1 MFKIPEKI
9 TTEYIL
15 SKVSQEE
22 IFERYG
28 VPVVSHKF
36 APPEFIRTPYNK
48 TCSFFYKDGRLV
60 LQDFAYKTFNCFDL
74 VREKYKCSYFE
85 ALLII
90 ANDFGLQTT
99 NIERKPLV
107 KEYSIET
114 KEKVSYQIC
123 KKNFTESELEF
134 WNLSDWKAT
143 QNVLNQYEIY
153 SISDLFINNNHFK
166 GNLKDTFAYR
176 LTQSDFQIYFPKSE
190 DRAKR
195 FRSSISIGIF
205 GKKYL
210 RKEPIIICKSYKDFF
225 YTRISGFNS
234 VCVIRENYRFT
245 QEEITYLKRFSESIY
260 IYFDA
265 DDTGYTNASSEALK
279 WSLKAIFNTEEKDY
293 SDYCKK
299 YSLEKAK
306 EMLNNLINEIR

>member
-9 TTEYIL
+9 TTDYIL

-36 APPEFIRTPYNK
+36 VSPLRESK
-48 TCSFFYKDGRLV
+48 SETCSFFYKNGV
-60 LQDFAYKTFNCFDL
+60 LYIHDFARETINCFYL
-74 VREKYKCSYFE
+74 VKEKFQCSFFE

-99 NIERKPLV
+99 NIERKPLI

-123 KKNFTESELEF
+123 KKDFTESELEF

-143 QNVLNQYEIY
+143 QQELNKYEIY

-166 GNLKDTFAYR
+166 GNLENVFAYR
-176 LTQSDFQIYFPKSE
+176 LTRKEFQIYFPKAT

-205 GKKYL
+205 GKKHL
-210 RKEPIIICKSYKDFF
+210 RKEPVIICKSYKDFF
-225 YTRISGFNS
+225 YTQISGFNS

-245 QEEITYLKRFSESIY
+245 PEEITYLKRFSEEIY
-260 IYFDA
+260 IYFDN
-265 DDTGYTNASSEALK
+265 DSTGLENAFREAEK
-279 WSLKAIFNTEEKDY
+279 WNLKAIFNTEEKDY
-293 SDYCKK
+293 SDFCKR
-299 YSLEKAK
+299 YSIVKAK
-306 EMLNNLINEIR
+306 EMLTQLL

>member
-1 MFKIPEKI
+1 MFKVPEKI

-36 APPEFIRTPYNK
+36 TSPLRESK
-48 TCSFFYKDGRLV
+48 SETCSFFYKDGRLI
-60 LQDFAYKTFNCFDL
+60 LQDFARITYNCFDF
-74 VREKYKCSYFE
+74 VREKFQCSYFE

-99 NIERKPLV
+99 NVEKKPIV

-123 KKNFTESELEF
+123 KKDFTESELEF
-134 WNLSDWKAT
+134 WSLSDWEAT

-166 GNLKDTFAYR
+166 GNFKNTFAYR
-176 LTQSDFQIYFPKSE
+176 LTSSDFQIYFPKST
-190 DRAKR
+190 DRSKR

-210 RKEPIIICKSYKDFF
+210 RKKPVIICKSYKDFF

-245 QEEITYLKRFSESIY
+245 QEEINHLKRFSEEIY
-260 IYFDA
+260 IYWDNSF
-265 DDTGYTNASSEALK
+265 Y
-279 WSLKAIFNTEEKDY
+279 
-293 SDYCKK
+293 
-299 YSLEKAK
+299 
-306 EMLNNLINEIR
+306 